1 MQKKREFFIMTA
13 SIGEGHS
20 QAARA
25 IAETIKQVHPDDAVR
40 VLDFLSIDHVLKE
53 SYLKMI
59 RIFPEMYDSLYSNSQ
74 NRHLGATFQSLLSWS
89 FRKRMKRLIT
99 VLKPDALLFTHPFPA
114 CAANLLKKEADINT
128 PLLGVITDFD
138 IHSSGCT
145 NIWMCTASLPRI
157 WRVNWKPIM
166 CREILFTPR
175 ESQFANP
182 SMKN

>member
-1 MQKKREFFIMTA
+1 MQKKRKFLIMTA

-40 VLDFLSIDHVLKE
+40 VLDFLSRDVLSIDHVLKE

-89 FRKRMKRLIT
+89 FRKRMK
-99 VLKPDALLFTHPFPA
+99 
-114 CAANLLKKEADINT
+114 
-128 PLLGVITDFD
+128 G
-138 IHSSGCT
+138 
-145 NIWMCTASLPRI
+145 
-157 WRVNWKPIM
+157 
-166 CREILFTPR
+166 
-175 ESQFANP
+175 
-182 SMKN
+182 

>member
-1 MQKKREFFIMTA
+1 MQKKRKFFIMTA
-13 SIGEGHS
+13 FIGEGHS

-40 VLDFLSIDHVLKE
+40 VLDFLSRDVLSIDYVLKE

-99 VLKPDALLFTHPFPA
+99 VLKPDALF
-114 CAANLLKKEADINT
+114 
-128 PLLGVITDFD
+128 
-138 IHSSGCT
+138 
-145 NIWMCTASLPRI
+145 LPIRF
-157 WRVNWKPIM
+157 RPVQPI
-166 CREILFTPR
+166 C
-175 ESQFANP
+175 
-182 SMKN
+182 